1 MLKKLILLFEET
13 STASLDSKL
22 RFFGFLSSRAMFC
35 FEIEY
40 NIEIKIKTYILLR
53 IFQYIVLYMYV
64 QDYRSFFLIF
74 REKLRS

>member
-40 NIEIKIKTYILLR
+40 NIEIKIKTYILPT
-53 IFQYIVLYMYV
+53 
-64 QDYRSFFLIF
+64 
-74 REKLRS
+74 